1 MEGEPYGGVNSAHVF
16 CRLGKTSCEDEYPEH
31 HHQIFVPRTAAKD
44 HHTVG
49 NRKFARFIVFA
60 HSHFC
65 SVVLVGDE
73 ERISRCD
80 DKDHHEW
87 HFVESAPSNAQ
98 REEESDEHE
107 DGTEGYESLTN
118 GDFSHAA

>member
-1 MEGEPYGGVNSAHVF
+1 MSFAVWVENFLREDKIQSIIIRFLSPAPRLKTITRSAIE
-16 CRLGKTSCEDEYPEH
+16 S
-31 HHQIFVPRTAAKD
+31 
-44 HHTVG
+44 
-49 NRKFARFIVFA
+49 FARFIVFT

-73 ERISRCD
+73 ESIGRSD

-98 REEESDEHE
+98 Q
-107 DGTEGYESLTN
+107 
-118 GDFSHAA
+118 